1 MELMAPEEYQER
13 QDQRWSPLLVLQC
26 LHVCCTKWQ
35 GVIFVS
41 GRPRV
46 WRPPWSSWRKRAQ
59 GEFEDGNGG
68 CGGRAVGLQ
77 TSLKLQSGTSIKAL
91 TLSLQQIWGWRAVQ
105 RLPPAISCALQIW
118 QISEPVHLIRESDQ
132 IKTAWT
138 ESRTAWPTF
147 NQARRQMIGTLSGIC
162 GSSALMQSQSRK
174 ARDHR
179 GVFLDRLPCCIL
191 Y

>member
-1 MELMAPEEYQER
+1 MYTISPVFILRNQIDYQSLYLRGWFVQDITLLDIYVSSRVVMELMAPEEYQER

-77 TSLKLQSGTSIKAL
+77 TSLKLQSGTSTKAL

-118 QISEPVHLIRESDQ
+118 QISEPTTSH
-132 IKTAWT
+132 
-138 ESRTAWPTF
+138 
-147 NQARRQMIGTLSGIC
+147 
-162 GSSALMQSQSRK
+162 
-174 ARDHR
+174 
-179 GVFLDRLPCCIL
+179 
-191 Y
+191 